1 MKRISVIIPV
11 YNAENNIR
19 HCLDSILPQLTDED
33 EVILLNDGSTDK
45 SIYVLKE
52 YETNYDIVRVI
63 DKNNEGVANTRN
75 RGIDEATGEY
85 ICFIDN
91 DDFVD
96 SDYFAIYYNAIT
108 KTDSDLVMGGY
119 RRVSKEGIH
128 FSVKP
133 IQSLWYQ
140 LMVVAPWAKIY
151 RRQFLIEENIRFLDY
166 KIGEDNYFNFQ
177 VYNKTEK
184 VKVIDYQGYN
194 WWFNEYS
201 ISNTSQKGFDKEI
214 DIAYLL
220 DKMYSISGANGIYRY
235 YYIRYVVW
243 YLLFSGRS
251 SDRHLFMEEYKKN
264 FKWLRSKNIK
274 IKFPFISK
282 QMQGEPLKNLIA
294 INIFLLFEKLHLMP
308 LLAYFYCKKK
318 N

>member
-11 YNAENNIR
+11 YNAEDNIR

-63 DKNNEGVANTRN
+63 DKINEGVANTRN

-96 SDYFAIYYNAIT
+96 SDYFDIYYNAIT
-108 KTDSDLVMGGY
+108 KTNSDLVMGGY
-119 RRVSKEGIH
+119 RRVSKDGFY

-133 IQSLWYQ
+133 IQSFWYQ

-151 RRQFLIEENIRFLDY
+151 RRQFLVEKNIRFLDY

-201 ISNTSQKGFDKEI
+201 ISNTSQKGFDREI
-214 DIAYLL
+214 DIEYLL
-220 DKMYSISGANGIYRY
+220 DKMYSISGANGIYGY

-251 SDRHLFMEEYKKN
+251 SDRHLFMKEYEKH
-264 FKWLRSKNIK
+264 FKWLKSKNIK

-282 QMQGEPLKNLIA
+282 QMRGEPLKNLIA
-294 INIFLLFEKLHLMP
+294 INIFLLFEKLHLIP
-308 LLAYFYCKKK
+308 LLAYFYCKK
-318 N
+318 